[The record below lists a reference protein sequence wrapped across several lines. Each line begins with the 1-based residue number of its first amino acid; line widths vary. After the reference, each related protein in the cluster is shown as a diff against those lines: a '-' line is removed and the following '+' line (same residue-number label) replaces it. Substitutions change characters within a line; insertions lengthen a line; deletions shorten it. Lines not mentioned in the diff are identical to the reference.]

1 MPRSERLPTYT
12 EAHTHTWSLLAEGP
26 ALNVGAGADWSEL
39 SERCWLSVLLALD
52 VRSQLSG
59 YLIIIHIL
67 STFIIKHFLIAG
79 HKHTNCID
87 RFKLQSFI
95 NLTCNCKSWEILR
108 SSVTEIRAAGVCLNQ
123 IWLIFDF
130 TSVPLHQ
137 HGELPAGACQGDH
150 SVLHHGHREVPHCP
164 DPAGPSPAIL
174 LRPLPALQPVVR
186 NIERE

>member
-130 TSVPLHQ
+130 TSVPSINMENSQLELVKEITRCSTTDTERFLTAQTQQVLHQ
-137 HGELPAGACQGDH
+137 QYFYDLY
-150 SVLHHGHREVPHCP
+150 
-164 DPAGPSPAIL
+164 
-174 LRPLPALQPVVR
+174 RPYNQW
-186 NIERE
+186 